1 MIKMKITPTEYIPKE
16 FAEVSM
22 HFFSPKRSVIIDM
35 VMVQLISAMIVGLLI
50 LLFKGGELNASET
63 SMYMIGIFVSFI
75 LLTTVYARITR

>member
-1 MIKMKITPTEYIPKE
+1 MKITPTEYIPKE

-63 SMYMIGIFVSFI
+63 SMYMIGIFISFI

>member
-1 MIKMKITPTEYIPKE
+1 MRITPTEYIPKE

-63 SMYMIGIFVSFI
+63 SMYMIGITWGM
-75 LLTTVYARITR
+75 L

>member
-1 MIKMKITPTEYIPKE
+1 MKITPTEYIPKE

>member
-1 MIKMKITPTEYIPKE
+1 MKITPTEYIPKE

-22 HFFSPKRSVIIDM
+22 HFFSPQRSVIIDM

>member
-1 MIKMKITPTEYIPKE
+1 
-16 FAEVSM
+16 
-22 HFFSPKRSVIIDM
+22 
-35 VMVQLISAMIVGLLI
+35 MVQLISAMIVGLLI

>member
-1 MIKMKITPTEYIPKE
+1 MRITPTEYIPKE